1 MARRPP
7 DSHSWGSAPDILPTV
22 KLTLRRWLAV
32 GLLVVA
38 AVAVAV
44 TVLANVDGVGGL
56 AWCGG
61 EVCMG
66 PKRGGHIYL
75 RPLAHPLLG
84 IALAAGLVAAAA
96 QLAVRHHVLRVA
108 SETVAAVVAAAA
120 LLLSLLPLLGPRFEP
135 SRDAVVATSSNFRL
149 VSYRS
154 PGFFGSGSVLLRLQS
169 REGIASRESSEDL
182 ACFIEE
188 RSGAEPE
195 CLFGRAS
202 FVDNDQIAL
211 SAKDGTTWRV
221 RFDTKSLSSVNP
233 VDRCTDAPDS
243 AAD

>member
-1 MARRPP
+1 M
-7 DSHSWGSAPDILPTV
+7 

-38 AVAVAV
+38 AMAVAV
-44 TVLANVDGVGGL
+44 TVIANVDGVGGF
-56 AWCGG
+56 AWRCDGG
-61 EVCMG
+61 GQLCFS

-96 QLAVRHHVLRVA
+96 QLAVRHRVLRVA
-108 SETVAAVVAAAA
+108 SQAVVAVVAVAA
-120 LLLSLLPLLGPRFEP
+120 LLLGLLESLGPRVGA
-135 SRDAVVATSSNFRL
+135 SRDAVVATSPNFRL

-154 PGFFGSGSVLLRLQS
+154 PGFFSSGSVLLRLQS
-169 REGIASRESSEDL
+169 REGIASREGSESL
-182 ACFIEE
+182 ACFIEAS
-188 RSGAEPE
+188 SGAGPE
-195 CLFGRAS
+195 WLFGRAS
-202 FVDNDQIAL
+202 FVDNDEVAL

-221 RFDTKSLSSVNP
+221 RFDTKTLSSVNR
-233 VDRCTDAPDS
+233 VDRCTDAPDP

>member
-1 MARRPP
+1 M
-7 DSHSWGSAPDILPTV
+7 

-32 GLLVVA
+32 GLLAVA
-38 AVAVAV
+38 SMAVAV

-56 AWCGG
+56 AWCEGDG
-61 EVCMG
+61 LLCMS

-84 IALAAGLVAAAA
+84 IALAAGLGAAAA
-96 QLAVRHHVLRVA
+96 HLAVRHRVSRVA
-108 SETVAAVVAAAA
+108 SQAVAAVVGVAA
-120 LLLSLLPLLGPRFEP
+120 LLLGLLDSLGPRFEA
-135 SRDAVVATSSNFRL
+135 SREAVLAASPDFRL

-154 PGFFGSGSVLLRLQS
+154 PGFFSSGSVLLRLQS
-169 REGIASRESSEDL
+169 REGIASREGSESL

-188 RSGAEPE
+188 SSGAGPE
-195 CLFGRAS
+195 WLFGRAS
-202 FVDNDQIAL
+202 FVDNDEIAL

-221 RFDTKSLSSVNP
+221 RFDRKALSSVEP
-233 VDRCTDAPDS
+233 VDRCTDAPDP